1 MRVLV
6 VEDDMR
12 LCESLREGLSRG
24 GLWVDSCANGQEALQ
39 LALSSTY
46 GAIVL
51 DLTLPDRDGLEI
63 LAELRRNGCTTP
75 VLILTARGGVGDRVR
90 GLNAG
95 ADDYLPKPFVFVE
108 LLARLFALARR
119 GVAQS
124 SFIEIGDLRIDLI
137 VRRAHRSGK
146 AIELTAKEFALL
158 ECLALNAGRAVSRA
172 TIAERVWGIHFD
184 SFTNVIDVYIRY
196 LRRKIDDP
204 FPEKLI
210 HTHRG
215 VGYSLGIGTE

>member
-6 VEDDMR
+6 VEDEAR
-12 LCESLREGLSRG
+12 LCESLKEGLGRG
-24 GLWVDSCANGQEALQ
+24 GLWVEACGSGEEALR
-39 LALSSTY
+39 LALSNTY

-63 LAELRRNGCTTP
+63 LAELRRSGCTVP
-75 VLILTARGGVGDRVR
+75 VLILTARGGIGDRVR

-95 ADDYLPKPFVFVE
+95 ADDYLPKPFAFAE
-108 LLARLFALARR
+108 LLARLLALARR

-124 SFIEIGDLRIDLI
+124 SYIEIADLRIDLI
-137 VRRAHRSGK
+137 VRKAHRSGRT
-146 AIELTAKEFALL
+146 IDLTAKEFALL
-158 ECLALNAGRAVSRA
+158 ECLALNAGKAVTRT

-215 VGYSLGIGTE
+215 VGYSLGSAE